1 MANYTTLEVKLFF
14 VTLTSF
20 CFLGIHCNYA
30 QVSKMV
36 QKYPNSKAVCLKKL
50 KEIHLNA
57 IYNPKIN
64 LEKDSIACKSNY
76 YTEVLYNDIPTPY
89 LVNESIN
96 YSQFQ
101 EINLLKAYT
110 LLPNQKKIKVDN
122 IVTQSILGENIFFDD
137 MKAKTFVYP
146 AICAGAKTVLEY
158 EEILHNVNL
167 LGSYYFNTHIPTEE
181 SIFRVITSKNIN
193 LGYKVFGNAAIQFK
207 KSYSKT
213 QIIYE
218 WRALQLAPLKNE
230 ENTAKKQD
238 DEPHIIIYLLNQNE
252 TKQGENTHQLALNKL
267 YHWYYG
273 MTKENYEQQPIAI
286 QLLADSL
293 TKNSQTD
300 YQKAKILY
308 EWVQKNIQYVA
319 FEDGLGGLIPRN
331 PVEVCHKKYGDCKDM
346 ATLLFSL
353 GRAAKIPTYLVW
365 VGTRNVPY
373 KYSELA
379 APMVDNHL
387 VTAFELNQN
396 YVFADA
402 TAEYLPFGMP
412 SDFIQGKEGLL
423 GVDSANYKIVIIPTE
438 KAEKSIFRDSLALQF
453 NENQILMGN
462 GKIITTG
469 FHQAKTFKK
478 YHQIDK
484 NQSQKIITRNNN
496 NIKVTTIQKNDTVI
510 SYQIT
515 PQYLVKEIGNDVF
528 VNMHLDKK
536 LASEKIDT
544 LHRQTAYYID
554 FPQKYICEVAL
565 TFPQEWQSNYTPPN
579 YSFEHSKFNF
589 HITYQHVGLQLVM
602 RKEIVIHC
610 LTIEKEDFLA
620 WNTMI
625 EELNKAYQ
633 ESVSWNK

>member
-1 MANYTTLEVKLFF
+1 MKKLFF
-14 VTLTSF
+14 ILLIN
-20 CFLGIHCNYA
+20 FLLCIATFSLQA

-36 QKYPNSKAVCLKKL
+36 QKYPNSKAICIKKL
-50 KEIHLNA
+50 KEIHLTT
-57 IYNPKIN
+57 IYKDKKQTQ
-64 LEKDSIACKSNY
+64 KDSIACKSSY
-76 YTEVLYNDIPTPY
+76 YTEVLHNDIPSPH
-89 LVNESIN
+89 LVNENIN

-101 EINLLKAYT
+101 EITSLKAYT

-122 IVTQSILGENIFFDD
+122 IVTQTILGENIFFDD

-167 LGSYYFNTHIPTEE
+167 LGSYYFNTHLPVEE
-181 SIFRVITSKNIN
+181 SVFRVITSKNIN
-193 LGYKVFGNAAIQFK
+193 LGYKVFGNVAIQFK
-207 KSYSKT
+207 KTYHNN

-218 WRALQLAPLKNE
+218 WKASQLAPLKNE

-238 DEPHIIIYLLNQNE
+238 DEPHIILYLLNQND
-252 TKQGENTHQLALNKL
+252 TKQGENTHKLALNNL

-273 MTKENYEQQPIAI
+273 MTKGNYEQQATTI

-293 TKNSQTD
+293 TKNYTNQ
-300 YQKAKILY
+300 YQKAKKLY

-319 FEDGLGGLIPRN
+319 FEDGLGGLIPRS

-387 VTAFELNQN
+387 VTAFELNQE

-423 GVDSANYKIVIIPTE
+423 GLDSANYKIVVIPTE
-438 KAEKSIFRDSLALQF
+438 KAEKSIFRDSLSLQF
-453 NENQILMGN
+453 NDNQLLMGS

-484 NQSQKIITRNNN
+484 NQQQKIVSKNNN
-496 NIKVTTIQKNDTVI
+496 NIKVQAIQKTDSII

-565 TFPQEWQSNYTPPN
+565 NFQQEWQSNYTPPN
-579 YSFEHSKFNF
+579 YSFEHTKFSF
-589 HITYQHVGLQLVM
+589 HITYQHIGLQLVM
-602 RKEIVIHC
+602 RKEIIIHC